1 VDNLT
6 HTLIGLA
13 AGECVARSVRTRGV
27 TPTSGGISD
36 PVRRNVL
43 LALGMVGG
51 NLPDADLLWSMPAL
65 TSDPLAYVVQHR
77 GYTHTLLGCA
87 VLALL
92 LFAAT
97 LAVMRWRGHRLRVA
111 DVGLLGAMAL
121 LAVMLHLGMDALN
134 QYGVHP
140 FWPWN
145 NRWYYGDAVFII
157 EPLYWLVVA
166 PLFFSLRTRA
176 ARWFTGSALV
186 VGSIAVLAFNRLSPV
201 AWVMPVLS
209 LLLIGVGRRLS
220 PRVASQLAIGV
231 LIAISAAFW
240 ATHALVLHRV
250 QAVAAQQFPGDS
262 TLDIVLSPSPGDPLC
277 WDVMLL
283 QRSGADYVAR
293 MGQQSLAAQSCAGG
307 LTMEGAAP
315 LQPMQVPVMEG
326 VRWRAQF
333 KIDAA
338 ALARLAATSCDTR
351 RLASFLR
358 APFAVESS
366 AGWILG
372 DLRFD
377 RGPGGG
383 FASMRVDPAA
393 PAKCER
399 SIPWVAPRRDLG
411 L

>member
-13 AGECVARSVRTRGV
+13 AGECVARGVRTRPGCL
-27 TPTSGGISD
+27 PD
-36 PVRRNVL
+36 PVRRNAL
-43 LALGMVGG
+43 LAMGIVGG

-65 TSDPLAYVVQHR
+65 TGDPLAYLVHHR
-77 GYTHTLLGCA
+77 GHTHTLLGCA

-97 LAVMRWRGHRLRVA
+97 VAVLRWRGHRLRAA
-111 DVGLLGAMAL
+111 DVGLLGGMAL

-157 EPLYWLVVA
+157 EPLYWLAAA
-166 PLFFSLRTRA
+166 PLFFSLRTRV
-176 ARWFTGSALV
+176 ARWLVGCALV
-186 VGSIAVLAFNRLSPV
+186 LGSIAVLAFHRLSPV
-201 AWVMPVLS
+201 AWVLPVLS

-220 PRVASQLAIGV
+220 PRAASWLAIGV
-231 LIAISAAFW
+231 LVVLSTTFW

-250 QAVAAQQFPGDS
+250 QAVAARQFPGDS
-262 TLDIVLSPSPGDPLC
+262 TLDIVLSPAPGNPLC

-283 QRSGADYVAR
+283 QRSGTDYVAR
-293 MGQQSLAAQSCAGG
+293 LGQHAWAAQSCSRNLNAG
-307 LTMEGAAP
+307 GAAP
-315 LQPMQVPVMEG
+315 LQPMQVQVMAG
-326 VRWRAQF
+326 VHWRAQF
-333 KIDAA
+333 TMDAA
-338 ALARLAATSCDTR
+338 ALARLANTSCDTR

-358 APFAVESS
+358 APFAVETG

-377 RGPGGG
+377 RGPDGG

-393 PAKCER
+393 PTQCER
-399 SIPWVAPRRDLG
+399 SSPWVAPRRDLG

>member
-1 VDNLT
+1 MDNLT

-13 AGECVARSVRTRGV
+13 AGECVARGVRTPRG
-27 TPTSGGISD
+27 GLQD
-36 PVRRNVL
+36 PVRRNAL

-51 NLPDADLLWSMPAL
+51 NLPDADLLWSMPSL
-65 TSDPLAYVVQHR
+65 TGDPLAYLVHHR

-97 LAVMRWRGHRLRVA
+97 VALLRWRGHRLRAA

-121 LAVMLHLGMDALN
+121 LAVMLHLGLDALN
-134 QYGVHP
+134 EYGVHP

-145 NRWYYGDAVFII
+145 NQWYYGDAVFII
-157 EPLYWLVVA
+157 EPLYWLAVA
-166 PLFFSLRTRA
+166 PLFFSLRTRG
-176 ARWFTGSALV
+176 ARWFAGVVLV
-186 VGSIAVLAFNRLSPV
+186 VGSIAVLAFNRMSAV
-201 AWVMPVLS
+201 AWTLPVLS

-220 PRVASQLAIGV
+220 PRAASRLAIGV
-231 LIAISAAFW
+231 VVAVSATFW

-250 QAVAAQQFPGDS
+250 QAVAAGQFPGDT
-262 TLDIVLSPSPGDPLC
+262 TLDIVLSPAPGNPLC

-283 QRSGADYVAR
+283 QRSGTDYVAR
-293 MGQQSLAAQSCAGG
+293 MGKHSLAGAGQSCARS
-307 LTMEGAAP
+307 LTMQGAAP
-315 LQPMQVPVMEG
+315 LQAMQVPVMAG

-333 KIDAA
+333 TMDAA
-338 ALARLAATSCDTR
+338 VLARLAATSCDTR

-358 APFAVESS
+358 APFAVENSK
-366 AGWILG
+366 GWILG

-377 RGPGGG
+377 RGSGGG
-383 FASMRVDPAA
+383 FAAMRVDPAA
-393 PAKCER
+393 PARCER
-399 SIPWVAPRRDLG
+399 SNPWVAPRRDLG